1 MIFRDYVCAFRH
13 TFFYFGTNVMHL
25 RVVTIWGIMVEDK
38 KAATYFVTAAR
49 DAIMFRFNVD
59 LMQKCHLFTAN
70 GKQ

>member
-1 MIFRDYVCAFRH
+1 
-13 TFFYFGTNVMHL
+13 MHL